1 MAKERKKQ
9 DPLKPKKSGEDRAH
23 RIESKR
29 DPARPIN
36 QMMPYLL
43 VILAVFLFLCILFVN
58 QERTGIFG
66 KYLCDGLYI
75 ALGRCCLLL
84 PILMLNLAVFWRR
97 DRASGQLVW
106 KIGVSCV
113 FLVLVCGL
121 LQLRYLGKGF
131 FSLAL
136 DRRGAGAVGWAV
148 GETLHRLL
156 GTFGT
161 IWIVGM
167 VLIVL
172 FPFLVGTTPRQVI
185 VGIVALCRRLR
196 DRKKEHAAHDTT
208 VSTGAPTDVR
218 PQRPFDYAQTPY
230 TTPVNPQPT
239 PTPTQTAKPQSTPN
253 FIPYTPTQTTN
264 QGQPT
269 QQSFFQNQSHSDT
282 GDDFYDPAR
291 FAPTTPTK
299 PAAPSPSTASEKKQ
313 KRAVPPST
321 APYMQGAATTSGHGS
336 AHTTPTVPVMEP
348 PSTPRTNDWLE
359 IKPPQRFAPS
369 QESILPQGYGGNDT
383 ISHVREVQLPPY
395 QGDDEPLHTER
406 TVIGEPTA
414 DADTS
419 LDDTPPFDVEDA
431 PIAQTEILQPERGIT
446 DVGASP
452 MASIKSPMSS
462 TPAADAL
469 AQSLEDAITPR
480 TVEHV
485 ADYTPY
491 RFDRPTPATPSKKSA
506 EPAPKAAT
514 NARPYVFPPTSLLSN
529 YAKPDSEEIRQ
540 ELEEKASML
549 VQKMAEFG
557 IEITVENIRH
567 GPTVTLYEVL
577 PGPGVRVNTILG
589 YENDIALAM
598 AATGIRFQA
607 PIPGKS
613 CMGIEI
619 PNRIVSTV
627 GIRNLLE
634 NPTFTENTDPLFCV
648 LGEDVVGKPLYFN
661 LDEMPHLL
669 VAGAT
674 GSGKSVCISTII
686 TSILFRSSPEDVKL
700 ILIDPKKVEFPVYSG
715 LPHLLIPPIT
725 NTKKAA
731 GALRWA
737 VTEMD
742 RRYSIL
748 ESSKLENGS
757 NASNIKEYNQ
767 LRKENPSL
775 PHLPLLVIIIDEF
788 SDLMQT
794 AGGDVESSVIRLTQ
808 LARAAG
814 IYLIIGTQRPSV
826 KVITGDIKA
835 NIPSRIAFA
844 VASQIDSRTILDAQG
859 AEGLVG
865 KGDMLYAPSNAK
877 SGPLRAQGAFISK
890 KELGDVVEYIKRNNS
905 GVQYDDAVT
914 QSINTIASGGAVGG
928 GGSDAG
934 AIGEDEVEDLK
945 QAVQAAVVAGTV
957 SASYLQKRLRW
968 GFQKA
973 SRMLSFIEALGIV
986 EASSGSSRPREV
998 KLTQSELDEMLQND
1012 DIWTSVKI

>member
-1 MAKERKKQ
+1 MAKEQKKQ
-9 DPLKPKKSGEDRAH
+9 DPLKPKKSGENRADRL
-23 RIESKR
+23 EKKR

-43 VILAVFLFLCILFVN
+43 VILAVFLLICILL
-58 QERTGIFG
+58 QEKTGLFG
-66 KYLCDGLYI
+66 KYLCNGLFI

-97 DRASGQLVW
+97 DRASGQLIW

-136 DRRGAGAVGWAV
+136 DQRGAGAVGWAV

-161 IWIVGM
+161 VWIVGM

-172 FPFLVGTTPRQVI
+172 FPFLVGTTPRQVV
-185 VGIVALCRRLR
+185 VGFIALCRRLR
-196 DRKKEHAAHDTT
+196 DRQKERATHDTT
-208 VSTGAPTDVR
+208 VSTGAPMDVR
-218 PQRPFDYAQTPY
+218 PQRPFDYTQAYTPNQTPA
-230 TTPVNPQPT
+230 NPQP
-239 PTPTQTAKPQSTPN
+239 QQMAKPQSAPN
-253 FIPYTPTQTTN
+253 FIPYTPTQSAN
-264 QGQPT
+264 AGQST
-269 QQSFFQNQSHSDT
+269 QQSFFQNQT
-282 GDDFYDPAR
+282 PAGAGDDFYDPAR
-291 FAPTTPTK
+291 FAPTTPQQT
-299 PAAPSPSTASEKKQ
+299 PAPSTATEKKP
-313 KRAVPPST
+313 KRAVPPSD
-321 APYMQGAATTSGHGS
+321 APYIQGAQATSNQNSLRS
-336 AHTTPTVPVMEP
+336 APTVPVMEP

-369 QESILPQGYGGNDT
+369 QDPILPQGYGGNDT

-395 QGDDEPLHTER
+395 QGDDELRTER
-406 TVIGEPTA
+406 TVIGEPTPEAETSDTA
-414 DADTS
+414 DFAQGQ
-419 LDDTPPFDVEDA
+419 DDTPPFDVDEA
-431 PIAQTEILQPERGIT
+431 PLSQTEILQPERGIT
-446 DVGASP
+446 DVGTAPTLVTPP
-452 MASIKSPMSS
+452 MTA

-485 ADYTPY
+485 EDYTPY
-491 RFDRPTPATPSKKSA
+491 RFDRPTPANPPKPA
-506 EPAPKAAT
+506 EPAPKPQVS
-514 NARPYVFPPTSLLSN
+514 ARPYAFPPTSLLSN
-529 YAKPDSEEIRQ
+529 YAQPDSEEIRQ
-540 ELEEKASML
+540 ELEEKATML

-627 GIRNLLE
+627 GIRSLLE
-634 NPTFTENTDPLFCV
+634 NPTFTENPDPLFCV

-700 ILIDPKKVEFPVYSG
+700 MLIDPKKVEFPVYSG

-748 ESSKLENGS
+748 ENSKLANGS

-877 SGPLRAQGAFISK
+877 AGPLRAQGAFISK

-928 GGSDAG
+928 GSADAG

-1012 DIWTSVKI
+1012 EIWTSVKI